1 MRVNGYRVS
10 TSCWRIAVLTAA
22 AALGSASQAAAARY
36 YYPDSE
42 PGFSRPAPTIAQQR
56 RQKVRRQATKKI
68 EPPVKESAK
77 PQGPLI
83 LSISIQRQKLSIYD
97 ANGFFAETPISTG
110 MPGHPTPM
118 GVFSVLEKEK
128 MHHSNIY
135 SGAPMPFMQRI
146 TWSGV
151 AIHAGV
157 LPGYPASHGCI
168 RMPMAFAV
176 KMYGWTRPGARVFV
190 TPGDITPASFS
201 HPLLAAQKVV
211 PQPVAAAEPDINAPT
226 PAKAD
231 QAAAD
236 VTVKPQTSE
245 AALDLRSTVG
255 HIEPAKPV
263 GSEAADATP
272 LRDQTHTADAS
283 SALPPNEA
291 VTMSDATTG
300 RANPPPEATAAAN
313 PSPAAP
319 AVAPARETDAAR
331 ADTKSEAPAPA
342 TAESEATKS
351 KATKSKAT
359 KSEAATSQAAEPATA
374 RPASEPAAA
383 QGSETASTQDKPVE
397 TKSPDTATPE
407 ARPAAVEAAA
417 KAETKTE
424 TKPEEAKAPVQPGSE
439 AVKAEAPATASI
451 NTGEP
456 KVETKAEAKPDDAK
470 AETAQAAPPAASQPS
485 AEKPAESS
493 KPVTAVAP
501 ASAPDANKD
510 QARLPDADKPA
521 APKPVVATLP
531 AAKPNAQ
538 IAVFISRK
546 DSKLYVRQ
554 NFKPLFSVPVTIA
567 PGDRPLGTHVFT
579 AQVDKDDSNL
589 LHWSVVSL
597 PVSLRAERREVR
609 EVVDRHSRKRQV
621 VVPVE
626 TKPLP
631 QADSPA
637 EALDRITIPPE
648 AMARITEAL
657 STGSSITVSDQG
669 IAAGETGEGTDF
681 IVSLR

>member
-1 MRVNGYRVS
+1 MMRVNGYRVS
-10 TSCWRIAVLTAA
+10 NSCWRIAVLTTA
-22 AALGSASQAAAARY
+22 AALCSASQAAAAIY

-42 PGFSRPAPTIAQQR
+42 PGFSRPAPAIPQQR
-56 RQKVRRQATKKI
+56 RQKARRQATKKI
-68 EPPVKESAK
+68 EAPAKESPK

-83 LSISIQRQKLSIYD
+83 LSVSIQRQKLSIYD
-97 ANGFFAETPISTG
+97 ANGFYAETPISTG

-176 KMYGWTRPGARVFV
+176 KMYGWTRTGARVFV
-190 TPGDITPASFS
+190 TPGDVTPTSFS

-211 PQPVAAAEPDINAPT
+211 PQPVAADEPKIDAPT

-231 QAAAD
+231 KASAVAI
-236 VTVKPQTSE
+236 KPETSE
-245 AALDLRSTVG
+245 AALELRSTVG
-255 HIEPAKPV
+255 HIETPQPAA
-263 GSEAADATP
+263 GEATP

-283 SALPPNEA
+283 SALPPKDA

-300 RANPPPEATAAAN
+300 AANPRPAAAATAAAKEN
-313 PSPAAP
+313 EAAS
-319 AVAPARETDAAR
+319 
-331 ADTKSEAPAPA
+331 ADTKSEAPQST
-342 TAESEATKS
+342 TAESKAAKS
-351 KATKSKAT
+351 DAV
-359 KSEAATSQAAEPATA
+359 EPAIA
-374 RPASEPAAA
+374 KSASEPAAA
-383 QGSETASTQDKPVE
+383 EGTETASTQDKPAAA
-397 TKSPDTATPE
+397 KSPD
-407 ARPAAVEAAA
+407 AAP
-417 KAETKTE
+417 TE
-424 TKPEEAKAPVQPGSE
+424 TRPVVVD
-439 AVKAEAPATASI
+439 ATAKAEAPAAGST
-451 NTGEP
+451 NTGET
-456 KVETKAEAKPDDAK
+456 KVETKAKPDDAR
-470 AETAQAAPPAASQPS
+470 AETAQAVAPAASQPT

-493 KPVTAVAP
+493 KPVTTVAP
-501 ASAPDANKD
+501 AGAPDANKD
-510 QARLPDADKPA
+510 QARLPDADKPV

-531 AAKPNAQ
+531 AAKPNSQ

-546 DSKLYVRQ
+546 DQKLYVRQ
-554 NFKPLFSVPVTIA
+554 NFTPLFSVPVTIA
-567 PGDRPLGTHVFT
+567 AGDRPLGTHVFT
-579 AQVDKDDSNL
+579 AQLDRNDSNL
-589 LHWSVVSL
+589 VHWSVVSL
-597 PVSLRAERREVR
+597 PVSVRGERREV
-609 EVVDRHSRKRQV
+609 VDDRHSRKRKIAA
-621 VVPVE
+621 PVE
-626 TKPLP
+626 MKPLP
-631 QADSPA
+631 VADSPA

-657 STGSSITVSDQG
+657 STGSSIIISDQG